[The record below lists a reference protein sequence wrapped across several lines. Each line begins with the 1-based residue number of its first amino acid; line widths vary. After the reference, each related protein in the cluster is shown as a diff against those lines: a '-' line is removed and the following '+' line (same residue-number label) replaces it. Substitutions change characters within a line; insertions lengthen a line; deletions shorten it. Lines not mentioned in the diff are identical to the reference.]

1 MALTD
6 HVEYTIVDL
15 ISMVRLGEV
24 EDIAT
29 CPLYLASLKGSNLIG
44 GIIQVNAGLNSLN
57 IKTSHYFG

>member
-44 GIIQVNAGLNSLN
+44 GIIQVNAGLNS
-57 IKTSHYFG
+57 I